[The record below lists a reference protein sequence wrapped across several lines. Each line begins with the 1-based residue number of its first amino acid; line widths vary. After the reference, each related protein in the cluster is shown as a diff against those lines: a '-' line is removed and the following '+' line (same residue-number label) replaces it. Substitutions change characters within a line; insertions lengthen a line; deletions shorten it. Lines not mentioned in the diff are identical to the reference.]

1 MNGLAN
7 MTRWK
12 CKHGHILGV
21 VRSEKA
27 DHYHI
32 TRLLLFRQAIDV
44 ETMGTLQDVDV
55 IAVIESATDV
65 RCSVCDATR
74 TWWMGEAEMERLMNR
89 MGLVVDGK

>member
-1 MNGLAN
+1 MNGLEDLK
-7 MTRWK
+7 RWK
-12 CKHGHILGV
+12 CTHDHVLGV

-27 DHYHI
+27 DHYRI
-32 TRLLLFRQAIDV
+32 TRLLLFRQAID
-44 ETMGTLQDVDV
+44 ENTSTLQDVDV